1 MKSTSCHF
9 IWVWILTSSP
19 CLQGVAGGVD
29 NHPLLLVLL
38 SPQPLP
44 PHINAHAL
52 IHILHI
58 FSPHDPYFCELMN
71 SLSMTIIKKIVYRLV
86 WTAQHASHQGSCLC
100 FLSTSRS
107 QLVFQLKFTESTCAK
122 IAKHFAARNFFCTS
136 FDWSQLLNDTIDF
149 SNDWIPPPVPILKHF
164 WVIKGIN
171 SESAKVHWSRS
182 PKVNFL
188 DSALQC
194 HSDKVLVADVPSSPS
209 WGGR

>member
-1 MKSTSCHF
+1 MTLTF
-9 IWVWILTSSP
+9 VNWWILY
-19 CLQGVAGGVD
+19 QW
-29 NHPLLLVLL
+29 
-38 SPQPLP
+38 Q
-44 PHINAHAL
+44 
-52 IHILHI
+52 
-58 FSPHDPYFCELMN
+58 
-71 SLSMTIIKKIVYRLV
+71 SLKKILYRLF

-194 HSDKVLVADVPSSPS
+194 HSDKVLVADVPCSLLASFGETNNNAPWHPSQVVKPLIVQAELFLAYWHLQGSS
-209 WGGR
+209 WLGEAWFL